1 MCETHAIMR
10 PPSEVDGVGS
20 GCPRDCPPI
29 CRNRQ
34 QEGLAALSLD
44 QIIVAMFV
52 IAGAAFVAVALGA
65 SWLLSPKKPTP
76 EKAETYE
83 CGVEPIGNVWV
94 QFRPGYYVYALL
106 YVFFDI
112 ETVFL
117 YPFAVTFGLQ
127 GWFIFVEMVIF
138 LGILVAGLVYAWK
151 EGALTWR

>member
-1 MCETHAIMR
+1 MR
-10 PPSEVDGVGS
+10 PPSEVDGARSRIPGIARRDT
-20 GCPRDCPPI
+20 GCR
-29 CRNRQ
+29 R
-34 QEGLAALSLD
+34 QEGLAVLSLD
-44 QIIVAMFV
+44 QITVAMFV

-83 CGVEPIGNVWV
+83 CGVEPIGSVWV

-117 YPFAVTFGLQ
+117 YPFAVTFNVH
-127 GWFIFVEMVIF
+127 GWFIFIEMVIF